1 MTFTAHSHE
10 AAADAVTY
18 QAPESTRPAI
28 HIEESPCIVMPAI
41 DLYRATHVAWRPR
54 TMQDWLT

>member
-10 AAADAVTY
+10 STAETVVY
-18 QAPESTRPAI
+18 QAPDSTKPTI
-28 HIEESPCIVMPAI
+28 HIQESPCIVMPAI
-41 DLYRATHVAWRPR
+41 DLRRATHVAWRPR